1 MLSEKSTLSQFL
13 IETRR
18 QHPEAVGD
26 LNSLIV
32 DIALAVKR
40 IALAVAATPF
50 SDGDSYGLTNIQG
63 EAQHRLDAAA
73 NDIIVRSTESGGHTA
88 GIVSEELAEP
98 HQISGRYQAGK
109 YLLCFDPLDGSGNID
124 VNLTVGTVFS
134 VLRSPRPGEPATAA
148 DFLQP
153 GRNQVAAGYAVYGPA
168 TMLVLSVGTGVHGF
182 TLNPT
187 LGEFILT
194 HPDIRIPAS
203 PNEFAINASN
213 SRFWEPGVRRYVEE
227 CLAGT
232 TGPRKTNFNMRWIAA
247 CVGEAHRILMRGGVY
262 LYPQDRK
269 NAAQGGRLRL
279 LYEAS
284 PLAWLIEQAGG
295 RASTGRCRILDITP
309 TDIHQ
314 RVGLIFGD
322 AAEVERIEAYH
333 ADNGNGGEDDCLG
346 RDIPLYGSR
355 GLFRSA

>member
-1 MLSEKSTLSQFL
+1 MTTQSTLSQFL

-18 QHPEAVGD
+18 PHPEAVGD
-26 LNSLIV
+26 LNSLILEISV
-32 DIALAVKR
+32 AVKR
-40 IALAVAATPF
+40 IAVRVAQNPF
-50 SDGDSYGLTNIQG
+50 VAGESYGITNVQG
-63 EAQHRLDAAA
+63 EAQHRLDADA
-73 NDIIVRSTESGGHTA
+73 NDILLRATERGGQTA

-98 HQISGRYQAGK
+98 YQIPETHRRGK

-124 VNLTVGTVFS
+124 VNLTVGTMFS
-134 VLRSPRPGEPATAA
+134 VLRAPRPGQQATAE

-153 GRNQVAAGYAVYGPA
+153 GRRQVAAGYAVYGPA
-168 TMLVLSVGTGVHGF
+168 TILVLSVGTGVHGF
-182 TLNPT
+182 TLDPT
-187 LGEFILT
+187 VGEFILT

-203 PNEFAINASN
+203 PSEFAINASN
-213 SRFWEPGVRRYVEE
+213 SRFWEPGIRRYVEE

-232 TGPRKTNFNMRWIAA
+232 TGPRKTNFNMRWVAA

-279 LYEAS
+279 LYEAN
-284 PLAWLIEQAGG
+284 PLAWLMEQAGG
-295 RASTGRCRILDITP
+295 RASTGRCPILDIQP
-309 TDIHQ
+309 TGIHQ

-333 ADNGNGGEDDCLG
+333 CEAPDTGEAECSG

>member
-1 MLSEKSTLSQFL
+1 MLPEKSTLSQFL

-18 QHPEAVGD
+18 HHPEAVGD
-26 LNSLIV
+26 LNSLILEV
-32 DIALAVKR
+32 ALAVKR
-40 IALAVAATPF
+40 IAVRVAQNQFIGGA
-50 SDGDSYGLTNIQG
+50 SYGATNIQG
-63 EAQHRLDAAA
+63 EPQHRLDADA
-73 NDIIVRSTESGGHTA
+73 NDILLRSTEWGGQTA

-98 HQISGRYQAGK
+98 YRIPESYQRGK

-134 VLRSPRPGEPATAA
+134 VLRAPRPGEHATAE

-153 GRNQVAAGYAVYGPA
+153 GSRQIAAGYAVYGPA
-168 TMLVLSVGTGVHGF
+168 TIFVLSVGTGVHGF
-182 TLNPT
+182 TLDPT

-213 SRFWEPGVRRYVEE
+213 SRHWEPGVRRYVEE

-232 TGPRKTNFNMRWIAA
+232 TGPRKANFNMRWIAA

-279 LYEAS
+279 LYEAN

-295 RASTGRCRILDITP
+295 RASTGRCRILDVEP

-322 AAEVERIEAYH
+322 AAEVERIEEYH
-333 ADNGNGGEDDCLG
+333 RDDPCSGNDECSG

>member
-1 MLSEKSTLSQFL
+1 MLTEKTTLTQFL

-18 QHPEAVGD
+18 HHPQAVGD
-26 LNSLIV
+26 LNALIHEV
-32 DIALAVKR
+32 ALAVKQISVR
-40 IALAVAATPF
+40 VAQNPF
-50 SDGDSYGLTNIQG
+50 RSGASYDGENVQG
-63 EAQHRLDAAA
+63 EPQHRLDIDA
-73 NDIIVRSTESGGHTA
+73 NNILINATEWGGQVA
-88 GIVSEELAEP
+88 GIVSEELEEAY
-98 HQISGRYQAGK
+98 QIPGRFQRGK

-134 VLRSPRPGEPATAA
+134 VLRAPDPGRAATAE

-153 GRNQVAAGYAVYGPA
+153 GSAQIAAGYAVYGPA
-168 TMLVLSVGTGVHGF
+168 TVFVVSVGTGVHGF
-182 TLNPT
+182 TLDPT

-194 HPDIRIPAS
+194 HPNIRIPES

-213 SRFWEPGVRRYVEE
+213 SRFWEPGIRRYVEE

-232 TGPRKTNFNMRWIAA
+232 GGPRKANFNMRWIAA
-247 CVGEAHRILMRGGVY
+247 CIGEAHRILIRGGVY

-279 LYEAS
+279 LYEAN
-284 PLAWLIEQAGG
+284 PIAWLIEQAGG
-295 RASTGRCRILDITP
+295 RATTGRCRILDIQP

-322 AAEVERIEAYH
+322 AAEVELIEAYH
-333 ADNGNGGEDDCLG
+333 RELDEAGEKEAAG